1 MKRLI
6 VYALCLILR
15 MGVDPAC
22 GQSALGSSTDPSF
35 SRQGELRFHMLR
47 GHHTFST
54 ESVDILQTESE
65 STEGRK
71 KPMVGILLSA
81 VVPGA
86 GEFYAGSWIK
96 GAVFLGAEIALWIG
110 YKSFSD
116 KGQEWEDTFHA
127 FADGHW
133 SETAYRQWM
142 DTHPEFKDTTHTLP
156 STKTQQY
163 YEMIGKYDQFK
174 AGWDDYEEG
183 GAELTA
189 NRMHYEDLRHK
200 SNVQFKRASYCAM
213 VVLGNHLLSAFDA
226 AWTIR
231 GINRRIE
238 TRMRMSLQRSGE
250 SYAPTLALHVNW

>member
-1 MKRLI
+1 MKKLI
-6 VYALCLILR
+6 VCALCLFLR
-15 MGVDPAC
+15 MGIEPVS
-22 GQSALGSSTDPSF
+22 GQSDLEISTDPSF
-35 SRQGELRFHMLR
+35 TRQGELRFHMLR
-47 GHHTFST
+47 RDPSFST
-54 ESVDILQTESE
+54 ENVHILQEESE
-65 STEGRK
+65 SIEGRK
-71 KPMVGILLSA
+71 NTLVGSLLSA

-127 FADGHW
+127 FADAHW
-133 SETAYRQWM
+133 SESAYRQWL

-174 AGWDDYEEG
+174 GGWDDYEEG
-183 GAELTA
+183 GTELTP
-189 NRMHYEDLRHK
+189 NRLYYEDLRHK

-238 TRMRMSLQRSGE
+238 TRMRMSLQRRGE
-250 SYAPTLALHVNW
+250 SYAPSLALHVNW

>member
-6 VYALCLILR
+6 VCALCLFLR
-15 MGVDPAC
+15 MGIEPVS
-22 GQSALGSSTDPSF
+22 GQSALESSADPSF
-35 SRQGELRFHMLR
+35 SRQGELRCHMLR
-47 GHHTFST
+47 EHASFST
-54 ESVDILQTESE
+54 ENVNILQAESE

-71 KPMVGILLSA
+71 NPLIGSLLSA

-127 FADGHW
+127 YADAHW
-133 SETAYRQWM
+133 SESAYRQWL

-174 AGWDDYEEG
+174 GGWDDYEEG
-183 GAELTA
+183 GTELTP
-189 NRMHYEDLRHK
+189 NRLYYEDIRHK
-200 SNVQFKRASYCAM
+200 SNVQFKRASYCVM

-238 TRMRMSLQRSGE
+238 TRMRMSLQRRGE
-250 SYAPTLALHVNW
+250 SYAPVLALHVNW